1 MDVLRTHVGELAA
14 LGAAMCWV
22 FTSLAFAAAG
32 RQIGPTAVNI
42 TRIFLALL
50 ALLCINR
57 MMFGHFV
64 PPVSAASLWLLAA
77 SGLVGL
83 SLGDQMLFTAL
94 VDVGPRISMLLMTL
108 APPVAALLAWPLLDE
123 PLGWL
128 EVLGIGVTVT
138 GIAWVVL
145 ERPERRHREGKRPR
159 HHVRGVILGALA
171 GVCQAVGLILSKLG
185 MGHVPGWEMARVDPW
200 TATMYRMMFAAVGI
214 SIAVGV
220 LRLRRNRR
228 SPDEVMEVS
237 VESARLPEVAPARH
251 DRRLAFALVMVLIGV
266 TFGPVLGVWNSMV
279 AVDRAE
285 AGIAATLMAM
295 TPVFILPFAVWIEKE
310 RISPRAIVGATI
322 AVGGVA
328 ILTLTNGTGGSG

>member
-1 MDVLRTHVGELAA
+1 MDVLRSHIGELAA

-32 RQIGPTAVNI
+32 RRIGPTAVNI

-50 ALLCINR
+50 VLLCINR
-57 MMFGHFV
+57 VLFGHFV
-64 PPVSAASLWLLAA
+64 PPVSQASLWLLAL
-77 SGLVGL
+77 SGLIGL
-83 SLGDQMLFTAL
+83 SLGDQMLFTAF

-108 APPVAALLAWPLLDE
+108 APPVAAALAWPLLDE

-128 EVLGIGVTVT
+128 EVLGIAVTVA

-145 ERPERRHREGKRPR
+145 ERPERRRSDRPRPR
-159 HHVRGVILGALA
+159 HHVRGVILGSLA
-171 GVCQAVGLILSKLG
+171 GVCQAVGLILSKMG
-185 MGHVPGWEMARVDPW
+185 MGHVPGWEMDRVDPW

-214 SIAVGV
+214 SIAVG
-220 LRLRRNRR
+220 LMRLRAGKRR
-228 SPDEVMEVS
+228 ADQVIDVSPETEH
-237 VESARLPEVAPARH
+237 LPDPAPSPR
-251 DRRLAFALVMVLIGV
+251 DRQLSFAFLMVLIGV

-279 AVDRAE
+279 AVDQAE

-295 TPVFILPFAVWIEKE
+295 TPVFILPFAVWLEKE
-310 RISPRAIVGATI
+310 DISPRAIGGAII

-328 ILTLTNGTGGSG
+328 ILTLTNGHGAG

>member
-1 MDVLRTHVGELAA
+1 MEFLRSHVGELAA

-32 RQIGPTAVNI
+32 RRIGPTAVNI

-50 ALLCINR
+50 VLLVINR
-57 MMFGHFV
+57 VLFGHFV
-64 PPVSAASLWLLAA
+64 PTVSHTSLWLLAA
-77 SGLVGL
+77 SGLIGL
-83 SLGDQMLFTAL
+83 SLGDQMLFTAF
-94 VDVGPRISMLLMTL
+94 VDVGPRISMLLMTF

-123 PLGWL
+123 PLGWP
-128 EVLGIGVTVT
+128 EVLGIGVTIA

-145 ERPERRHREGKRPR
+145 ERPERRRPDRQRPR
-159 HHVRGVILGALA
+159 HHVRGVILGSLA
-171 GVCQAVGLILSKLG
+171 GICQAVGLILSKMG

-200 TATMYRMMFAAVGI
+200 TATMYRMMFAAIGI
-214 SIAVGV
+214 SIAVALMRWRAGK
-220 LRLRRNRR
+220 R
-228 SPDEVMEVS
+228 SADEVIDVS
-237 VESARLPEVAPARH
+237 SETEHLPRPVRGRH
-251 DRRLAFALVMVLIGV
+251 DRQLPFALLMVLVGV

-295 TPVFILPFAVWIEKE
+295 TPVFILPFAVWVE
-310 RISPRAIVGATI
+310 RETISPRAIGGAII

-328 ILTLTNGTGGSG
+328 ILTLTNGQGGG